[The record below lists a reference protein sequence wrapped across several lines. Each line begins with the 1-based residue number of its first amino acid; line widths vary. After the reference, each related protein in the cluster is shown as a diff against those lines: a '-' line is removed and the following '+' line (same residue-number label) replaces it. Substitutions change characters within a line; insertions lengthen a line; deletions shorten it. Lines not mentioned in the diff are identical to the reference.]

1 MIFCAP
7 IFPLRTALKY
17 SFEKHRKSSDAD
29 PFSSVLLIKQQAQQ
43 FAEQTSFYL
52 WLSIP
57 GILVTIA
64 VAFWVIVSWH
74 RFILLEDS
82 THFLLPKFHGRQ
94 ILSYMWR
101 VILIVLLFI
110 PIYLAYF
117 ALALIFVDVS
127 QFNFTALSL
136 LAFASTCIYYVL
148 LYRLSP
154 ILPAAAL
161 GNKLSFGEAIKATKG
176 TTFSFVV
183 LGFSLAILSILF
195 SFAELLF
202 IHSPTVIAIGVQ
214 ILFAWLIFIINLS
227 IITTIYGHYVEGR
240 PLRSAFH
247 PCLRRNLAP
256 QQKDE

>member
-1 MIFCAP
+1 MSQAFKLLSHAIWQVFGNFTSAFKITALPFLLFCAP

-110 PIYLAYF
+110 PFYLAYF
-117 ALALIFVDVS
+117 ALALIFFLMFHNLTLRRSVFWLLQAPAS
-127 QFNFTALSL
+127 ITFCFIACPLSCRPQPSATNCL
-136 LAFASTCIYYVL
+136 LA
-148 LYRLSP
+148 RLS
-154 ILPAAAL
+154 
-161 GNKLSFGEAIKATKG
+161 
-176 TTFSFVV
+176 
-183 LGFSLAILSILF
+183 
-195 SFAELLF
+195 
-202 IHSPTVIAIGVQ
+202 
-214 ILFAWLIFIINLS
+214 
-227 IITTIYGHYVEGR
+227 R
-240 PLRSAFH
+240 
-247 PCLRRNLAP
+247 
-256 QQKDE
+256 QQKVQHLVLWFWDFLWRY